1 MTAHVENLHPLI
13 SKFKTLLTP
22 SRDSCIYYALTG
34 PIRPMSLIQVPQCLS
49 KPLAGISLIAVV
61 VLCQIAS
68 AQTSSIQELQNL
80 VQKWA
85 SLERQSTALL
95 TGWQQQELLVRQRQ
109 RLLEEEK
116 SQLQEI
122 LDSNVQDTSGV
133 EQRRLEL
140 LALQNTMESDQAD
153 LSRALQRASS
163 TILSLHE
170 RLPPP
175 LYSAWQEGMTLL
187 ELAVAADPDQ
197 ATNLRL
203 QSITSMLNQL
213 EDFQLRISVHES
225 PINHEGR
232 EILVRQIYLGA
243 SHGWYVSDD
252 SSVAGYGHADAIG
265 WDWLNDVEVD
275 ATTVKNALSMLEN
288 NNNIELVTLPVRL
301 TTLPNNN
308 SKNRD
313 TSQQLRDE

>member
-1 MTAHVENLHPLI
+1 
-13 SKFKTLLTP
+13 
-22 SRDSCIYYALTG
+22 
-34 PIRPMSLIQVPQCLS
+34 MSLIQLLQCLS
-49 KPLAGISLIAVV
+49 KQLAGITLIALAVQ
-61 VLCQIAS
+61 CQVAN
-68 AQTSSIQELQNL
+68 AQASSIQELQKL

-85 SLERQSTALL
+85 SLEQQSTALL
-95 TGWQQQELLVRQRQ
+95 TGWQQQELLVRQRLK
-109 RLLEEEK
+109 LLEEEK
-116 SQLQEI
+116 SQLLEI
-122 LDSNVQDTSGV
+122 LASSAQDTSGV

-140 LALQNTMESDQAD
+140 LALQNTMESDQVD
-153 LSRALQRASS
+153 LSRSLQRASS

-175 LYSAWQEGMTLL
+175 LYSAWQEGMTALD
-187 ELAVAADPDQ
+187 EAVAAEPDQ
-197 ATNLRL
+197 APNLRL

-252 SSVAGYGHADAIG
+252 SSVAGYGHADANG

-275 ATTVKNALSMLEN
+275 AATVKNALSMLEN

-301 TTLPNNN
+301 TTLSNNN
-308 SKNRD
+308 PDNRD
-313 TSQQLRDE
+313 SSQQLRDE

>member
-1 MTAHVENLHPLI
+1 
-13 SKFKTLLTP
+13 
-22 SRDSCIYYALTG
+22 
-34 PIRPMSLIQVPQCLS
+34 MSLIQLLQCLS
-49 KPLAGISLIAVV
+49 KQLAGITLIALAVQ
-61 VLCQIAS
+61 CQVAN
-68 AQTSSIQELQNL
+68 AQASSIQELQKL

-85 SLERQSTALL
+85 SLEQQSTALL
-95 TGWQQQELLVRQRQ
+95 TGWQQQELLVRQRLK
-109 RLLEEEK
+109 LLEEEK
-116 SQLQEI
+116 SQLLEI
-122 LDSNVQDTSGV
+122 LASSAQDTSGV

-140 LALQNTMESDQAD
+140 LALQNTMESDQVD
-153 LSRALQRASS
+153 LSRSLQRASS

-175 LYSAWQEGMTLL
+175 LYSAWQEGMTALD
-187 ELAVAADPDQ
+187 EAVAAEPDQ
-197 ATNLRL
+197 APNLRL

-252 SSVAGYGHADAIG
+252 SSVVGYGHADANG

-275 ATTVKNALSMLEN
+275 AATVKNALSMLEN

-301 TTLPNNN
+301 TTLSNNN
-308 SKNRD
+308 PDNRD
-313 TSQQLRDE
+313 SSQQLRDE

>member
-1 MTAHVENLHPLI
+1 
-13 SKFKTLLTP
+13 
-22 SRDSCIYYALTG
+22 
-34 PIRPMSLIQVPQCLS
+34 MSLIQLLQCLS
-49 KPLAGISLIAVV
+49 KQLAGITLIALAVQ
-61 VLCQIAS
+61 CQVAN

-85 SLERQSTALL
+85 NLEQQSTALL
-95 TGWQQQELLVRQRQ
+95 TGWQQQELLVRQRLK
-109 RLLEEEK
+109 LLEEEK
-116 SQLQEI
+116 SQLLEI
-122 LDSNVQDTSGV
+122 LASSAQDTSGV

-140 LALQNTMESDQAD
+140 LALQNTMESDQVD
-153 LSRALQRASS
+153 LSRSLQRASS

-175 LYSAWQEGMTLL
+175 LYSAWQEGMTALD
-187 ELAVAADPDQ
+187 EAVAAEPDQ
-197 ATNLRL
+197 APNLRL

-252 SSVAGYGHADAIG
+252 SSVAGYGHADANG

-275 ATTVKNALSMLEN
+275 AATVKNALSMLEN

-301 TTLPNNN
+301 TTLSNNN
-308 SKNRD
+308 PDNRD
-313 TSQQLRDE
+313 SSQQLRDE